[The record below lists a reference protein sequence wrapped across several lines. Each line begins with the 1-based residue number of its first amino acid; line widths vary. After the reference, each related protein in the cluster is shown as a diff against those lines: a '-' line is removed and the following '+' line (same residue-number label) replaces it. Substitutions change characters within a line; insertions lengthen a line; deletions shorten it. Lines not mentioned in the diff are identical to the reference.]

1 MLLVS
6 INRSYYD
13 KKSAFWIDCNSYR
26 TTDILCLFCR
36 MYKLTPAPQ
45 QVVTTQVTPGTAATT
60 AAPTATPVVFSG
72 PREKLLIATTT
83 SLYDT
88 GLLNYLETK
97 YKAQNNVD
105 LLITSQGT
113 GKAIE
118 LAKKGDADVLLVH
131 SPSQELAFLE
141 GGNGLNRRSFASNYF
156 LIIGPASDPAG
167 IKGMTPENAFKTI
180 LTKGKGGDTKV
191 IFVSRGDGSGTHS
204 AEQNLWKGAGYT
216 YATDVQKSGAWY
228 VEAGK
233 GMGDTLQMAS
243 EKGAYTLT
251 DEGTYL
257 AYKNNLKLDP
267 IVTQGASLLNIYSAM
282 AVLTSKQPVEK
293 ITMANDFIS
302 FLISPQTQQDIAD
315 YGKDK
320 YGKSLFTPMSVS
332 VPTAAAGYVGDY
344 STPATAVRLLKAYHA
359 GSLASSF
366 SKLEKSFEKAHP
378 DTDVQLY
385 SGGSAAIIDKVN
397 KQNMFSDVLASAD
410 TVLIPKNLY
419 PKNATFDV
427 NFAKNSMVLVYTNTS
442 KSAATINADNWY
454 TVLATKDIS
463 YAISDPT
470 SDPAGYRSLMT
481 IALAERKYG
490 DSSIFNTLVA
500 PYSKMT
506 KVTDGAKH
514 TINATNPSPDGKKL
528 VITKTGPDIIPLLK
542 AGTVDYAFEYSSV
555 AIQSGLPYLALPPEI
570 DLSDPTMTAR
580 YANVQV
586 IRPSGSTTVTEVAT
600 PIIYG
605 VTIPTSTRNADGGAD
620 FINLLIGKEGQAVL
634 TADGQTP
641 IVPAIASGTNIPAAL
656 QPNVKII

>member
-1 MLLVS
+1 MTKKVHFGLIAVVITLL
-6 INRSYYD
+6 
-13 KKSAFWIDCNSYR
+13 
-26 TTDILCLFCR
+26 ILSCFAGCTSS
-36 MYKLTPAPQ
+36 TPAPQ
-45 QVVTTQVTPGTAATT
+45 QVVTTQTATVTVATT
-60 AAPTATPVVFSG
+60 VVPTTTPVIFSG

-97 YKAQNNVD
+97 YEAQNNVD

-282 AVLTSKQPVEK
+282 AVLTSKQPAEK

-302 FLISPQTQQDIAD
+302 FLLSPQTQQDIAD
-315 YGKDK
+315 YGKEK

-332 VPTAAAGYVGDY
+332 VPTAPAGYVGDY
-344 STPATAVRLLKAYHA
+344 STPATAVKLLKAYHA

>member
-1 MLLVS
+1 MTKKVHFGLIAIVIALL
-6 INRSYYD
+6 IF
-13 KKSAFWIDCNSYR
+13 SACFAGCTSSA
-26 TTDILCLFCR
+26 
-36 MYKLTPAPQ
+36 PAPQ

-97 YKAQNNVD
+97 YEAQNNVD

-180 LTKGKGGDTKV
+180 LTKGKSGDTKV

-257 AYKNNLKLDP
+257 AYKNNLNLDP

-293 ITMANDFIS
+293 ITMANDFIN

-320 YGKSLFTPMSVS
+320 YGKSLFTPMSVN
-332 VPTAAAGYVGDY
+332 VPTAPAGYVGDY
-344 STPATAVRLLKAYHA
+344 STPATAVKLLKAYHA

-378 DTDVQLY
+378 ETDVQLY

-410 TVLIPKNLY
+410 TILIPKNLY

-506 KVTDGAKH
+506 KMTDGAKQ

-555 AIQSGLPYLALPPEI
+555 AIQSGLPYVTLPPEI
-570 DLSDPTMTAR
+570 DLSDPTMAAR

-641 IVPAIASGTNIPAAL
+641 IVRQLHRVPIYPLLSSRML
-656 QPNVKII
+656 K